1 MKDVEQTEQ
10 EKVLK
15 LLKETLEDLELNVYK
30 VVLFGSRARGDYAS
44 DSDYDFLI
52 VMENPISISEKR
64 KIISFI
70 RMHMAKNNI
79 PVDVFLKDVRDYENY
94 RDIVGSLSY
103 EVEKEGIAI

>member
-1 MKDVEQTEQ
+1 
-10 EKVLK
+10 
-15 LLKETLEDLELNVYK
+15 
-30 VVLFGSRARGDYAS
+30 VLFGSRARGDYAS

>member
-1 MKDVEQTEQ
+1 VKNFEQTEE
-10 EKVLK
+10 EKVVR
-15 LLKETLEDLELNVYK
+15 LLKEILADLELNVYK
-30 VVLFGSRARGDYAS
+30 IVLFGSRARGDYAS